1 MNYFPEDSQRRLET
15 APRGARE
22 VGPQAREKHDSEATG
37 TATEKEQAAKA
48 VRRRRCSPPNEVIE
62 IAGSAMSAVVIN
74 CFADNTAGAEAKSP
88 IADAKAYNRCG

>member
-22 VGPQAREKHDSEATG
+22 VGPQAREKHDLEATG
-37 TATEKEQAAKA
+37 TATEKS
-48 VRRRRCSPPNEVIE
+48 RPRRRCAADAARLANEVIE

-74 CFADNTAGAEAKSP
+74 CFADNTAGAEARSP